1 MAAVGDGQEDF
12 PATYD
17 VFLSFRG
24 IDTRSTFTDHLYT
37 ALVGA
42 GFCTFRDNE
51 EIDRGEE
58 IGLEIKRAIPRSRCS
73 VVVFSENYASSGW
86 CLDELVMI
94 MERRRTS
101 KHVVLPVFY
110 HVNPTDVRYQKGS
123 FENAFARHDERF
135 KAGKMGFEEEWMER
149 MQGWREALKEA
160 ADLAGNVLEA
170 EGYEAKFIQDDI
182 VQVLE
187 GKLSRTHLSIPEYL
201 VGIDNQVN
209 SISSWLHNGPSDV
222 GIMSIW
228 GIGGIGKTTI
238 AKCVFH
244 LNFRSFDAGSFL
256 SDIAKTS
263 QESRGILSLQKQLVS
278 DILVGKKRKIRSVD
292 AGISEIRKAVSGKRV
307 LLVLDDVEEN
317 DLVDAIVGMWMQ
329 NWFCPGSKIIITT
342 RNQKFMKA
350 HKPDTIHMV
359 KVDPLPRTPSLKLFC
374 RHAFREED
382 PPEIYTDLTSR
393 VVALCGGLPLAL
405 EILGLSLFGES
416 VDVWESTLEM
426 LKTIPDS
433 DIQKKLEISYN
444 SLKNDLDKNLF
455 LDIAC
460 FFVGEDKD
468 LMVMILNECGFYPVC
483 GIENLKVRGLLSV
496 DHSNKLRMHQLI
508 QQMGREIIR
517 QKAPDEP
524 WKHSRLWRHEDSL
537 NVLEGNTGT
546 RAIQGLKLDNWD
558 EVELKTSAFR
568 KMSELRLLFINYV
581 KLTGGYK
588 MFPKKLRLL
597 CWRGFPLKFIPTD
610 YPLESLVVID
620 MHNSNLTRFWNGTK
634 VLGFLKTLNL
644 SYSPHLTETPDFSIL
659 PNLERLILKGCY
671 SLVEVHE
678 SIGDLETSLVML
690 NLKGCKSLRKLPRT
704 IGRLKVLET
713 LIISGC
719 SSLDQLP
726 GEMMMM
732 MKSLKEFLADG
743 IDFGLVFRTWKEETS
758 RPALRE
764 NPQHTWLSF
773 PPSLGELSLADCNLS
788 DDAFSKIGSINLPAL
803 HSLDISENPITFL
816 PDCFKGLIGRVR
828 LDLRRCPKLQM
839 IETHMGSNIRIM
851 GSEINKGPLL
861 TVIDC
866 KSLERITGP
875 IEDVA
880 IDAEGCEK
888 LVEKEGWFVLP
899 VEDVDAE
906 TANCLQ
912 LYGLQS
918 TPDTEVKMYNIRTF
932 TLRKGPI
939 QGPALYNVECDMFSS
954 ATALNLSSS
963 GITALPRSGLSFLR
977 STAHLRTI

>member
-1 MAAVGDGQEDF
+1 
-12 PATYD
+12 
-17 VFLSFRG
+17 G
-24 IDTRSTFTDHLYT
+24 IDTRRTFTDHLYT

-58 IGLEIKRAIPRSRCS
+58 IELEIKKSIPRSRSS
-73 VVVFSENYASSGW
+73 VVVFSENYASSRW

-101 KHVVLPVFY
+101 KHMVLPVFY
-110 HVNPTDVRYQKGS
+110 HVDPKDVRHQTGS
-123 FENAFARHDERF
+123 FGEALAGLEERF
-135 KAGKMGFEEEWMER
+135 KAGKRGFQEKWMER
-149 MQGWREALKEA
+149 RKGWTEALKEA
-160 ADLAGNVLEA
+160 ADLAGMENQA
-170 EGYEAKFIQDDI
+170 DGYEAKFIQDI
-182 VQVLE
+182 VEVLE
-187 GKLSRTHLSIPEYL
+187 GKLSRTHLSIPGYL

-228 GIGGIGKTTI
+228 GMGGIGKTTI
-238 AKCVFH
+238 AKRVFN
-244 LNFRSFDAGSFL
+244 LNLGSFDAGSFL
-256 SDIAKTS
+256 SDFAQTFKG
-263 QESRGILSLQKQLVS
+263 SRGVRPLQEQLIS
-278 DILVGKKRKIRSVD
+278 EILVGKKRKIRSVD
-292 AGISEIRKAVSGKRV
+292 EGIETIRKAMSGKRV

-317 DLVDAIVGMWMQ
+317 DQVDAILGMQ

-342 RNQKFMKA
+342 RNQQFIKA
-350 HKPDTIHMV
+350 HKADKINMV
-359 KVDPLPRTPSLKLFC
+359 KVDTLFGTESLKLLC
-374 RHAFREED
+374 WHAFGKED
-382 PPEIYTDLTSR
+382 PPENYTDLADR
-393 VVALCGGLPLAL
+393 VVARCGGLPLAL
-405 EILGLSLFGES
+405 RILGLYLSGQS

-460 FFVGEDKD
+460 FFVGKDKN
-468 LMVMILNECGFYPVC
+468 LMVTILNECGFYPVR

-496 DHSNKLRMHQLI
+496 DLSNKLRMHRLI

-517 QKAPDEP
+517 QKAPNEP

-546 RAIQGLKLDNWD
+546 RAIQGLKLDNWNN
-558 EVELKTSAFR
+558 EVQLKTSAFSR
-568 KMSELRLLFINYV
+568 MSQLRLLLINYV
-581 KLTGGYK
+581 QLTGGYK
-588 MFPKKLRLL
+588 KFPKKLRWL
-597 CWRGFPLKFIPTD
+597 CWRGFPLKSIPTD
-610 YPLESLVVID
+610 FPLESLVVID
-620 MHNSNLTRFWNGTK
+620 MRNSNLTRFWNGTK
-634 VLGFLKTLNL
+634 VLGFLRILNL
-644 SYSPHLTETPDFSIL
+644 SRCRRLTETPDFSIL

-690 NLKGCKSLRKLPRT
+690 NLKGCKRLRKLPRT

-726 GEMMMM
+726 EEMMM

-758 RPALRE
+758 QPALRE
-764 NPQHTWLSF
+764 NPQHTWFSF
-773 PPSLGELSLADCNLS
+773 PPSLGELSLVDCNLS
-788 DDAFSKIGSINLPAL
+788 DDAFSKIGSINLP
-803 HSLDISENPITFL
+803 SLEWLDLSKNPITFL
-816 PDCFKGLIGRVR
+816 PNCFKGLSSCIWLGLV
-828 LDLRRCPKLQM
+828 RCPKLQ
-839 IETHMGSNIRIM
+839 IVEIGIM
-851 GSEINKGPLL
+851 GSERSLGPYLD
-861 TVIDC
+861 VSDC
-866 KSLERITGP
+866 ESLERIRGP
-875 IEDVA
+875 ALETCDLFTL
-880 IDAEGCEK
+880 GCEK
-888 LVEKEGWFVLP
+888 LVEIENRFVLEP
-899 VEDVDAE
+899 LEDVDAE

-918 TPDTEVKMYNIRTF
+918 TPDTEKFESRGVAPISKLSPYEGNRRSMLGLAELTKDMSISGDDSSPYDLPF
-932 TLRKGPI
+932 GP
-939 QGPALYNVECDMFSS
+939 L
-954 ATALNLSSS
+954 
-963 GITALPRSGLSFLR
+963 
-977 STAHLRTI
+977 